1 LKRVP
6 YYNGNL
12 TAGTITLNF
21 APIPNIFLQGQY
33 NRNHF
38 KEVGEPATD
47 KTVDLYSIS
56 GQACIK
62 SKVAAY
68 WFLSKEFGK

>member
-21 APIPNIFLQGQY
+21 APIPNIFIQGQY
-33 NRNHF
+33 NRNQF

-47 KTVDLYSIS
+47 KKVDLYSIS
-56 GQACIK
+56 GRLALNPRLQLIR
-62 SKVAAY
+62 
-68 WFLSKEFGK
+68 FLSKEFRK